1 MSLHCVRLRETAL
14 PRSVAAGLL
23 AAAWVSVAAGVPAAG
38 ASGPSAREQWH
49 PTPLF
54 GGHVIALAQAASAPK
69 VFYAGT
75 DVAGIFRSDDGGE
88 TWSARNQSLTGR
100 ELAIGG
106 VEVAAGLAVAPSDPN
121 LVYAM
126 SESGL
131 LRSRDG
137 GNTWTLLGAAPA
149 LNRLSFRLSGSLLG
163 AAGDGLYES
172 GDEGD
177 SWTLLAFEGQYVS
190 SALEDSRGRH
200 TFFATVEPV
209 DGLRSRVWKS
219 TDGGA
224 SWQIKFAAEDNF
236 DQLTL
241 DPSRPGTLYMLGN
254 LDMYRSVD
262 EGETWEPLLASQ
274 GFGPVA
280 IAVSANG
287 ILYAAVYAFGV
298 AHSLDGGETWLP
310 MPGRYVPSPA
320 DEIWDLAVDAAHPDT
335 DLAGGATGIW
345 RSLDRGSAW
354 STENVGLMAS
364 APTSLAIG
372 SEGSLLAMNVS
383 GLWRSDNGGSAWQ
396 PTGLVGPSG
405 TIVADPVRPEIL
417 YAPDVLVRSS
427 DGGRTWRTM
436 NPPFVGIDYAGG
448 TTVTS
453 FAVDPRSPDIL
464 YLSGYTYF
472 NAEVDPFFFRSNNG
486 GTTWRSWRL
495 DNGIYVFDAI
505 AVAPSEPDV
514 VYAIDDGVGFLRSD
528 DRGRSWSLAGE
539 GLPVSTEEN
548 YPDPPLSS
556 LAVDPRL
563 SSLVYV
569 GNAAGIYR
577 STDGGRHFAA
587 MGTGLEAD
595 DVATIVVDPTDP
607 RRVYAGVVSLGVFR
621 WNGET
626 NRWDA
631 LNDGFPPN
639 ADPYGGQFNGTIAL
653 AAGSHILYAA
663 TARGVYRLR
672 LRSTVLD

>member
-1 MSLHCVRLRETAL
+1 MRATCRTAL
-14 PRSVAAGLL
+14 TRLFLLWVSLAAG
-23 AAAWVSVAAGVPAAG
+23 GPAAD
-38 ASGPSAREQWH
+38 ASGPSALEQWH

-54 GGHVIALAQAASAPK
+54 GGSVTALAQAPSAPK

-75 DVAGIFRSDDGGE
+75 EVAGVFRSDDGGE
-88 TWSARNQSLTGR
+88 TWSARNRSLTGD
-100 ELAIGG
+100 ELAIGVGDALGAG
-106 VEVAAGLAVAPSDPN
+106 VLAVAPSDPN
-121 LVYAM
+121 LVYA
-126 SESGL
+126 SSGSGL

-137 GNTWTLLGAAPA
+137 GKTWTLLGAAPA
-149 LNRLSFRLSGSLLG
+149 LNRLTFRLSGSLLG

-172 GDEGD
+172 RDDGDT
-177 SWTLLAFEGQYVS
+177 WTLLAFAGQYVS
-190 SALEDSRGRH
+190 SALEDPCGRH
-200 TFFATVEPV
+200 PFFATVWRG
-209 DGLRSRVWKS
+209 DTTSGGLWKS

-224 SWQIKFAAEDNF
+224 SWLVKLEQIGL

-241 DPSRPGTLYMLGN
+241 DPSRQGSLYMLGD
-254 LDMYRSVD
+254 LDLIYRSVD
-262 EGETWEPLLASQ
+262 EGETWMPLLASQ
-274 GFGPVA
+274 ELGPVA
-280 IAVSANG
+280 FAVSGNG
-287 ILYAAVYAFGV
+287 ILYAAVYGFGV

-310 MPGRYVPSPA
+310 MTGVVIPP
-320 DEIWDLAVDAAHPDT
+320 DEIWDLAVDVAHPDT
-335 DLAGGATGIW
+335 VLAGGATGIW

-372 SEGSLLAMNVS
+372 PEGSLFATNLS

-396 PTGLVGPSG
+396 PIGGAGG

-436 NPPFVGIDYAGG
+436 NPPLVGIDYWGG

-453 FAVDPRSPDIL
+453 FAVDPRSPDVL

-472 NAEVDPFFFRSNNG
+472 KSEVDPFYFRSNDG
-486 GTTWRSWRL
+486 GTTWRTWRL
-495 DNGIYVFDAI
+495 DIGVYVFDAI

-514 VYAIDDGVGFLRSD
+514 VYAIDEFVGFVRSD
-528 DRGRSWSLAGE
+528 DRGQSWSLAGE
-539 GLPVSTEEN
+539 GLPVNTEEN
-548 YPDPPLSS
+548 YPALSS
-556 LAVDPRL
+556 LTVDPRL

-569 GNAAGIYR
+569 GSASGVYR

-607 RRVYAGVVSLGVFR
+607 SRVYAGVISLGVFR

-639 ADPYGGQFNGTIAL
+639 ADPYGGQFNGAIAL
-653 AAGSHILYAA
+653 AAGSQILYAA
-663 TARGVYRLR
+663 TPRGVYRLR
-672 LRSTVLD
+672 LTHS